1 MSVERLVES
10 EPWLVDALLALRI
23 VERNSPDAPRIG
35 DSASRRDDRVTLGQD
50 PFLDFPASTLS
61 RSARDAQGRLALFV
75 RFLGLLGPQGA
86 LPLAITEEAY
96 GWALAGD
103 DAFARFLDIFNNRF
117 LQLFY
122 RAWADARPIAQH
134 ERPDDDRF
142 AAFVGSTIGIGS
154 PVYRQLDSIE
164 DIAKLG
170 FAGLLGRKGASASR
184 LKSLIE
190 GMFGVRAEI
199 EQFAGTRLP
208 IEPEERSR
216 LGVGYCALGR
226 DTLLGATLFSVEDKF
241 RVRILARDLDE
252 YERFLPVG
260 EHSPRLVDLV
270 FFCCG
275 DELEWD
281 VELSIDAAAVKPT
294 TLGGFGRL
302 GWTSWVAPNW
312 SNAKGTRRADARFN
326 AAERAARSR
335 KAAAPSPQ

>member
-1 MSVERLVES
+1 VSVERLLES
-10 EPWLVDALLALRI
+10 EPWLVDALLALR
-23 VERNSPDAPRIG
+23 VLERNSPDAPRIG
-35 DSASRRDDRVTLGQD
+35 DSAARRDDRVTLGQD
-50 PFLDFPASTLS
+50 PYLDFPASTIS
-61 RSARDAQGRLALFV
+61 RSSRDAQGRLALFV

-86 LPLAITEEAY
+86 LPLAVSEEAY
-96 GWALAGD
+96 GWSLSGD
-103 DAFARFLDIFNNRF
+103 DAFPRFLDIFNNRF

-142 AAFVGSTIGIGS
+142 AAFVGSTFGIGS
-154 PVYRQLDSIE
+154 PVYRQLDSI
-164 DIAKLG
+164 DDMAKLG
-170 FAGLLGRKGASASR
+170 FAGLLGQRGASASR

-190 GMFGVRAEI
+190 GLFGVRAEI
-199 EQFAGTRLP
+199 DQFAGTRLP
-208 IEPEERSR
+208 IEPQERSR
-216 LGVGYCALGR
+216 LGIGFCALGK

-275 DELEWD
+275 DEFEWD
-281 VELSIDAAAVKPT
+281 VELSIDAAAVKPM
-294 TLGGFGRL
+294 TLGKSGRL

-312 SNAKGTRRADARFN
+312 SHAKGTRRADARFN
-326 AAERAARSR
+326 AAERAARR
-335 KAAAPSPQ
+335 RAAAPPPQ